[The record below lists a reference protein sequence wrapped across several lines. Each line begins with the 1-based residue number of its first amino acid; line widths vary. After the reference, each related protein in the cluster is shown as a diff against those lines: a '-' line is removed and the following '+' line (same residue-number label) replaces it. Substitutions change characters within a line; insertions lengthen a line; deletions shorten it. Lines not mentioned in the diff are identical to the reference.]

1 MPALLPYTGHTELLI
16 AVLSF
21 SATKRFHQWLEN
33 RRIHF
38 HHLINVESKS
48 GQSALLGSS
57 GMNSD

>member
-1 MPALLPYTGHTELLI
+1 MPALLPYTGHTELPI

-21 SATKRFHQWLEN
+21 SAKKRFHQWLKN
-33 RRIHF
+33 RRICF
-38 HHLINVESKS
+38 HHLISVESKS